1 MPMAFDMLMAQCPP
15 ACRVTVLYLPAH
27 SQVLLRWSLQ
37 KGFVT
42 LPKSVNPERQR
53 ANAEL
58 SGWELSDADMAEM
71 DSWEADLV
79 TGWDPIR
86 DHPV

>member
-1 MPMAFDMLMAQCPP
+1 MCTTGNTILFLFNG
-15 ACRVTVLYLPAH
+15 LP
-27 SQVLLRWSLQ
+27 QVLLHWSLQ

-58 SGWELSDADMAEM
+58 SGWELSSADIAEM